1 MLCSIPFF
9 AAPAPAR
16 SLARWA
22 FRPLLAIALC
32 WLLLLLGAAGPAFAE
47 APPANVVRLHFHR
60 VSHDYTGWGLHLWG
74 SNLVL
79 TRDVTWERPLE
90 PAGVDAYGVYFDV
103 PIDPSATGFN
113 FILHRGETKNHPKDQ
128 LIDLARHGR
137 EVWLLENTETVF
149 TAPPP
154 VGSDFQLGLET
165 EEKRQR
171 NVAMLWGGAG
181 AVVLAVIGI
190 VWLVQRRAAGARSDL
205 SDQLAKL
212 MEAQNEMRLRNSA
225 ASALEDEL
233 TGLPTRSGLQHALE
247 QAIGRAKRGGGR
259 TAVLF
264 IDLDGFKA
272 VNDGA
277 GHDAGDLVLKVLA
290 QRFKACLRESDM
302 VARVGGDEF
311 VAVIESLQ
319 SPLHAF
325 NVGRKLLA
333 AARLPIEDEG
343 RVHQVGASIGVAVY
357 PLDGQDA
364 ATLMKGADTAM
375 YGAKKGGKDAC
386 RFLQCDLQAQMDAH
400 LQREDRL
407 REALDR
413 GELRLDYV
421 PDLDLASGR
430 VLGADAVPRWAGDGT
445 PAPLHDMFDTAQDEV
460 LAERLNA
467 WMLSEASRQ
476 AQTWR
481 NQGLPPVRI
490 AVNLLGETASALE
503 KAHRLLS
510 GDRAA
515 AHGLVVQ
522 LRPGLL
528 DDHHGHVALI
538 DALHALGVGV
548 GVTGLGVQDLS
559 LLRLV
564 ETPIDLLKLQAPR
577 YVAAASASADGLAR
591 SLVALGAAR
600 MFRVVASDVDTP
612 AQREWCRRMVC
623 GSTMPSMAAGTLGAD
638 AFAKMLG
645 LRTTEHAP
653 G

>member
-1 MLCSIPFF
+1 VI
-9 AAPAPAR
+9 
-16 SLARWA
+16 
-22 FRPLLAIALC
+22 
-32 WLLLLLGAAGPAFAE
+32 
-47 APPANVVRLHFHR
+47 
-60 VSHDYTGWGLHLWG
+60 
-74 SNLVL
+74 
-79 TRDVTWERPLE
+79 
-90 PAGVDAYGVYFDV
+90 
-103 PIDPSATGFN
+103 
-113 FILHRGETKNHPKDQ
+113 
-128 LIDLARHGR
+128 
-137 EVWLLENTETVF
+137 
-149 TAPPP
+149 
-154 VGSDFQLGLET
+154 
-165 EEKRQR
+165 
-171 NVAMLWGGAG
+171 
-181 AVVLAVIGI
+181 AVI
-190 VWLVQRRAAGARSDL
+190 WLIQRRAAGARSDL

-212 MEAQNEMRLRNSA
+212 MEAQNEMRLRNGA
-225 ASALEDEL
+225 ASALDDEL
-233 TGLPTRSGLQHALE
+233 TGLPTRSGLLHALE
-247 QAIGRAKRGGGR
+247 QAIGRAKRSGGR

-311 VAVIESLQ
+311 VAVIESLP

-364 ATLMKGADTAM
+364 ATLIKGADTAM

-386 RFLQCDLQAQMDAH
+386 RFLQADLQARMDAH

-413 GELRLDYV
+413 GELRLDYL
-421 PDLDLASGR
+421 PDLDLVSGR
-430 VLGADAVPRWAGDGT
+430 VLGADAVPRWDGDG
-445 PAPLHDMFDTAQDEV
+445 APSELHDMFDTAQDEV

-528 DDHHGHVALI
+528 DDHPSHVALI

-548 GVTGLGVQDLS
+548 AVTGLGVQDLS

-564 ETPIDLLKLQAPR
+564 ETPIDLLKLQAPQ

-623 GSTMPSMAAGTLGAD
+623 GSTMPSMAAGTLDAD

-645 LRTTEHAP
+645 LRTADRREHTA